1 MLYKRDKMNN
11 SDFNITYAYTVIE
24 KFIMYGCF
32 YWYVLQPLAS
42 TTNTFLAA
50 VSIAFISLIAMYF
63 IYITTFT
70 RLYKEYGTI
79 LTEPENFYQ
88 TFMKTLKIILII
100 QFILSIA
107 FNIITPLL
115 KTIINELSWA
125 KNFFPVAYDNN
136 NIIAFFDVVSALLY
150 FAIVQH
156 IFKYNFENLKSSYT
170 FSITPTLL
178 ILSILFT
185 FTSIGTTYLESFR
198 TQAKEATEAENLLKN
213 DEESLFDFIPL
224 YSQDNMMQTLKNKYF
239 SPALTYVFSENETY
253 STNPYLNILRKYT
266 NPSTEDEK
274 VKDLVLPEN
283 LPNGAPLDPSYME
296 LTYIDTENIYFVYP
310 SQNTNGYNGN
320 LKPSFYC
327 FDKTTNEVKMLIDVP
342 LASYNYSG
350 KLQSTTFDFSFIE
363 NDKFYI
369 TSFDYINKEFKS
381 ILEIDNLNHSKYKK
395 DEIKKIGNNFITL
408 TYDIPE
414 DSPDNYYDTH
424 DYIIFYYN
432 NKEIFRYN
440 EDEDINLWFPTETYL
455 VIFANDKMY
464 QIPYQNSTINKKP
477 NFIKT
482 PFSTS
487 SCRPTFYSPNLTTN
501 KYIIYLGGLNC
512 YELDTNTFTLKALEN
527 LPEFFSWD
535 DFGYNIE
542 FYNCNQDLIII
553 TTSKHHVA
561 VLNKNT
567 LECVYS
573 QKCEYLLEYINGR
586 YTTRTIKFI
595 KFDIDGNLMIIKN
608 DDSIEPVYKF
618 SY

>member
-1 MLYKRDKMNN
+1 MLYKRDKISN
-11 SDFNITYAYTVIE
+11 SNFNITYTYTVIE

-32 YWYVLQPLAS
+32 YWYVLYPLA
-42 TTNTFLAA
+42 TTSNTFLAA
-50 VSIAFISLIAMYF
+50 VSFSITSLIAMYF

-198 TQAKEATEAENLLKN
+198 TQAKEAAELEEVLK
-213 DEESLFDFIPL
+213 DEDSPFLFLVDP
-224 YSQDNMMQTLKNKYF
+224 SQRLKNKYF
-239 SPALTYVFSENETY
+239 SSALTYVFSENETY
-253 STNPYLNILRKYT
+253 STNPYIDILKKYT
-266 NPSTEDEK
+266 NPGTEDEK
-274 VKDLVLPEN
+274 VKDLILPEN

-296 LTYIDTENIYFVYP
+296 LTYIDNENIYFVYP
-310 SQNTNGYNGN
+310 SLNTNGYNGN

-327 FDKTTNEVKMLIDVP
+327 LDKTTNDIKMLTDVP
-342 LASYNYSG
+342 IISYNYSG
-350 KLQSTTFDFSFIE
+350 KIQSTTFDFCFIE
-363 NDKFYI
+363 NDKLYI
-369 TSFDYINKEFKS
+369 SSFDYINKNFKN
-381 ILEIDNLNHSKYKK
+381 ILETDYTNHSGYKE

-408 TYDIPE
+408 TYDIP
-414 DSPDNYYDTH
+414 DDIPDNYYDTH

-432 NKEIFRYN
+432 NKKIFRYN
-440 EDEDINLWFPTETYL
+440 EDKEIDLWFPTEKYL
-455 VIFANDKMY
+455 VIFDNDKMY
-464 QIPYQNSTINKKP
+464 KIPYQNSTLNKKP
-477 NFIKT
+477 QFIET

-487 SCRPTFYSPNLTTN
+487 YCKTTFYAPNFTNN
-501 KYIIYLGGLNC
+501 KYIINFDGSDY
-512 YELDTNTFTLKALEN
+512 YELDTDAFSLKALEN
-527 LPEFFSWD
+527 IPDFLTWN
-535 DFGYNIE
+535 DFGHSIE
-542 FYNCNQDLIII
+542 FYNCNQDFMILITNKNHI
-553 TTSKHHVA
+553 A

-573 QKCEYLLEYINGR
+573 LRNGYIEGKFIDI
-586 YTTRTIKFI
+586 IKFI
-595 KFDIDGNLMIIKN
+595 KFDIDGNLMIIKH
-608 DDSIEPVYKF
+608 DDTIETVSKF
-618 SY
+618 LY